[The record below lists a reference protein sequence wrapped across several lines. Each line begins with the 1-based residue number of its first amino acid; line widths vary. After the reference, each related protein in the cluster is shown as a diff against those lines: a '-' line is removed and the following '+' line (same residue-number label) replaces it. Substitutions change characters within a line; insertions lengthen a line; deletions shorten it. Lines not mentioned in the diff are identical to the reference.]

1 MTDRRE
7 DSEMKLLLAIACLA
21 SLWALPMG
29 KSVLATSADLVA
41 LVGSGFWLA
50 SILCQEH
57 A

>member
-1 MTDRRE
+1 
-7 DSEMKLLLAIACLA
+7 MKLFLAAACLA
-21 SLWALPMG
+21 ALWALPMG

>member
-1 MTDRRE
+1 
-7 DSEMKLLLAIACLA
+7 MKLFLAAACLA
-21 SLWALPMG
+21 ALWALPMG
-29 KSVLATSADLVA
+29 KSVLATSADLVV